1 MPMNIQDL
9 QFLYDYHYWARDRI
23 LENAAK
29 LSQAQ
34 YLEPKPY
41 SHGSVHK
48 TLAHT
53 LSAEWLWRMR
63 CQEHTS
69 PSAAAA
75 TEAFPPPETLET
87 LRLRWQHE
95 EDRMRNYLRGLS
107 DQDLAG
113 VVAYKRLQGEPQQ
126 NILWQV
132 LSHVVNHGTEHLS
145 MVAAELTAYG
155 YSPGDIDIIRFTRV
169 RSR

>member
-1 MPMNIQDL
+1 MNVQDL
-9 QFLYDYHYWARDRI
+9 QFLYDFYYWGRDRI
-23 LENAAK
+23 LDNVAK

-48 TLAHT
+48 TLVHV

-63 CQEHTS
+63 CQEHIS

-75 TEAFPPPETLET
+75 TEAFPPPDSLEL
-87 LRLRWQHE
+87 LRGQWQQE
-95 EDRMRNYLRGLS
+95 EERMRSYLRGLT

-126 NILWQV
+126 NVLWHV
-132 LSHVVNHGTEHLS
+132 LCHVVNHGTEHRSIL
-145 MVAAELTAYG
+145 AAELTAYG
-155 YSPGDIDIIRFTRV
+155 YSPGDLDLIRFTRV
-169 RSR
+169 RPR